1 MLVRG
6 KTPKTPK
13 FAFGK
18 ALSLIQRNKVLC
30 IMKSKNGYVIF
41 MNGIVRIGEKVGWKN
56 QKNTL

>member
-18 ALSLIQRNKVLC
+18 ALSLKQRNKGLC
-30 IMKSKNGYVIF
+30 IMKSKNEYVIF
-41 MNGIVRIGEKVGWKN
+41 VNRIVRIGEKVG
-56 QKNTL
+56 